1 MEISFDVE
9 WNRIDPSCVYLLS
22 IRMTRS
28 PLRSR
33 RCILLKMIF
42 TLKVSLSF
50 PLLILSGFKEEDH
63 PHHQTA
69 RSMRWILMWRLYS
82 TRKEWPS
89 LSMEKKWNWT
99 SLIIREP
106 SLMYD
111 SNGLENWRNVRNSNM
126 NNGIDHN
133 TRRHIQDCRPQP
145 VQDPC
150 CQEIQ
155 WCMETKEVL
164 SVD

>member
-1 MEISFDVE
+1 MWFLSMEISFDVE
-9 WNRIDPSCVYLLS
+9 WNRIDPWWVYLLS

-50 PLLILSGFKEEDH
+50 PLLIPSGFKEEDH
-63 PHHQTA
+63 PHLQTA
-69 RSMRWILMWRLYS
+69 RSMRWILKVRVYS

-89 LSMEKKWNWT
+89 LSMERKWNWT
-99 SLIIREP
+99 SPTIREP

-111 SNGLENWRNVRNSNM
+111 SNGLDK
-126 NNGIDHN
+126 GIDHN

-155 WCMETKEVL
+155 WRMETKEVL

>member
-1 MEISFDVE
+1 MWFLSMEISFDVE
-9 WNRIDPSCVYLLS
+9 WNRIDPWWVYLLS

-42 TLKVSLSF
+42 TLKVSLFF
-50 PLLILSGFKEEDH
+50 PLLIPSGFKEEDH
-63 PHHQTA
+63 PHLQTA
-69 RSMRWILMWRLYS
+69 RSMRWILMGRLYS

-89 LSMEKKWNWT
+89 LSMERKWNWT

-111 SNGLENWRNVRNSNM
+111 SNGVD
-126 NNGIDHN
+126 NGIDHN

-155 WCMETKEVL
+155 WRMETKEGL
-164 SVD
+164 SVE